1 MYQVQKITEDI
12 HWIGGNDFTTERFE
26 NLFPIPNGVT
36 YNSYFID
43 DDRTAVVDAVDSV
56 IRDRFMENIDYLL
69 QGRELSYIIVNHME
83 PDHCGS
89 LLALADR
96 YPSARIVGNSQTF
109 RFFEQFYHR
118 PMADRYLRVS
128 EKEVLDLG
136 HHKLHVISAPMVH
149 WPEVTVTYDETEQ
162 TLFSADCFGSF
173 GALDGNLFADQ
184 TDYKSRYLPEA
195 RRYYGNIIGKF
206 GMQTGS
212 LLKKL
217 NQISIRIL
225 APLHGPVF
233 RRAAERN
240 LIMDS
245 VARWSDWI
253 PEKKSV
259 LILEASAYGRT
270 AEAAESMAFALS
282 ARGICDIKVTDL
294 SRTDFS
300 YAVGDVF
307 QYKGL
312 VMAAPTYNMS
322 LYPPMQHFLEE
333 LTALPVRNRIAAV
346 IGNHTWSSAAARIMK
361 AYVQQ
366 WKSSELVGE
375 CVDIRSSE
383 NGSDRKSIEN
393 LADSVASRIVRA
405 EE

>member
-1 MYQVQKITEDI
+1 
-12 HWIGGNDFTTERFE
+12 
-26 NLFPIPNGVT
+26 
-36 YNSYFID
+36 
-43 DDRTAVVDAVDSV
+43 
-56 IRDRFMENIDYLL
+56 
-69 QGRELSYIIVNHME
+69 
-83 PDHCGS
+83 
-89 LLALADR
+89 
-96 YPSARIVGNSQTF
+96 
-109 RFFEQFYHR
+109 
-118 PMADRYLRVS
+118 
-128 EKEVLDLG
+128 
-136 HHKLHVISAPMVH
+136 
-149 WPEVTVTYDETEQ
+149 
-162 TLFSADCFGSF
+162 
-173 GALDGNLFADQ
+173 
-184 TDYKSRYLPEA
+184 
-195 RRYYGNIIGKF
+195 
-206 GMQTGS
+206 
-212 LLKKL
+212 
-217 NQISIRIL
+217 
-225 APLHGPVF
+225 
-233 RRAAERN
+233 
-240 LIMDS
+240 
-245 VARWSDWI
+245 
-253 PEKKSV
+253 
-259 LILEASAYGRT
+259 
-270 AEAAESMAFALS
+270 MAFALS